1 MSTTI
6 KKIIFFTLWL
16 GLLSLIPLTI
26 VNSTPISSM
35 FVSYS
40 KISNVIQRFLG
51 LTAFVLLFVQ
61 IVLGSFMPFWKKM
74 LGDWIMN
81 FHIFEG
87 ILVYFVVLLH
97 PIFFALFNHFV
108 GIHGTD
114 PFYLFT
120 DVCVLCS
127 SRLEYFITLGRVSF
141 WLITIAV
148 IAGLF
153 RASTP
158 FLRANWR
165 KFHILN
171 YVVFILIGI
180 HSILLGTDVDT
191 VPFKYFHGPSLF
203 IVGGIIIYKLMVL
216 AKKLPKPAR

>member
-1 MSTTI
+1 MNTTI
-6 KKIIFFTLWL
+6 KKIIFFAIWF
-16 GLLSLIPLTI
+16 GLLSLVPLTI
-26 VNSTPISSM
+26 FKITPISIT
-35 FVSYS
+35 FATYS
-40 KISNVIQRFLG
+40 TISNVIQRILG
-51 LTAFVLLFVQ
+51 LTAFTLLFIQ
-61 IVLGSFMPFWKKM
+61 IVLGALMPFWRKT
-74 LGDWIMN
+74 LGDWIFG
-81 FHIFEG
+81 FHIIEG
-87 ILVYFVVLLH
+87 ILIYILILLH
-97 PIFFALFNHFV
+97 PLFFAFFNHFV
-108 GIHGTD
+108 GLKGTD

-127 SRLEYFITLGRVSF
+127 SRLEYFVTLGRVSF

-180 HSILLGTDVDT
+180 HSIVLGTDVGT
-191 VPFKYFHGPSLF
+191 IPFKYFHGPSLV
-203 IVGGIIIYKLMVL
+203 IVSGIIIYKLVNYF
-216 AKKLPKPAR
+216 KSFKLR